1 LCYVSDVQ
9 CSNNSLTACFREI
22 AAHPIRRSLARGK
35 SGFDLLPTDLIG
47 KDDELEAFRYAYRYG
62 FITVFYGEKVAKTL
76 LQKDTKDFDTKTLDS
91 ITSMSMKLWN
101 AKVGINAGSL
111 IDKAIKGHDYDM
123 DTIKNALSN
132 QIVDEMKKGNMKT
145 TPSDFRNYDD
155 FDLET
160 GVGVSNRVKDDSK
173 NKKDNK
179 SDNDNSALKIEI
191 EKDELMPS
199 TSAPVGYHYEQTPC
213 VGSYEVEGYTRDDGL
228 I

>member
-1 LCYVSDVQ
+1 MCYVSDVQ

>member
-1 LCYVSDVQ
+1 MFSNSPDMDFMINQDVLKNLDKYNFYRTNCY
-9 CSNNSLTACFREI
+9 
-22 AAHPIRRSLARGK
+22 
-35 SGFDLLPTDLIG
+35 G

-132 QIVDEMKKGNMKT
+132 
-145 TPSDFRNYDD
+145 
-155 FDLET
+155 
-160 GVGVSNRVKDDSK
+160 
-173 NKKDNK
+173 
-179 SDNDNSALKIEI
+179 
-191 EKDELMPS
+191 
-199 TSAPVGYHYEQTPC
+199 
-213 VGSYEVEGYTRDDGL
+213 
-228 I
+228 

>member
-22 AAHPIRRSLARGK
+22 AAHPIRRSLVRGK
-35 SGFDLLPTDLIG
+35 SGFDLLPTDLSG

-62 FITVFYGEKVAKTL
+62 FITLFYGEKVAKTL

-101 AKVGINAGSL
+101 AKVGINSGSL

>member
-1 LCYVSDVQ
+1 
-9 CSNNSLTACFREI
+9 
-22 AAHPIRRSLARGK
+22 
-35 SGFDLLPTDLIG
+35 
-47 KDDELEAFRYAYRYG
+47 
-62 FITVFYGEKVAKTL
+62 
-76 LQKDTKDFDTKTLDS
+76 
-91 ITSMSMKLWN
+91 MKLWN
-101 AKVGINAGSL
+101 AKVGINSGSL